1 MDALLSINHGQKPAI
16 YFDTVETIEPTDAC
30 EIQKTK
36 FRVSLLSRHLSGLT
50 DDSVHARGQITRA

>member
-1 MDALLSINHGQKPAI
+1 MDALLSINHGQRPAI

-36 FRVSLLSRHLSGLT
+36 FKVSLLLHPLSWT
-50 DDSVHARGQITRA
+50 C